1 MTLEQ
6 FYEVCNSGSRIFLL
20 DEDTNSSQ
28 EMHID
33 QHTKTYL
40 YEVVYFEA
48 EENDLIFVL
57 VTRWKNIL

>member
-6 FYEVCNSGSRIFLL
+6 FYEVCKSGSRIFLL
-20 DEDTNSSQ
+20 NEDTNTSK

-40 YEVVYFEA
+40 YEVINFEA
-48 EENDLIFVL
+48 ITDDLIYVL
-57 VTRWKNIL
+57 VKW

>member
-6 FYEVCNSGSRIFLL
+6 FYEKCKSGSGIFLL
-20 DEDTNSSQ
+20 DEDTNTSK

-40 YEVVYFEA
+40 YEVVSFEA
-48 EENDLIFVL
+48 EQDDLIYVL
-57 VTRWKNIL
+57 VKW